1 MYEKLKKM
9 TVGNLLTVDLTG
21 MYKGA
26 LNPRLVK
33 QPLVN
38 VQHL

>member
-9 TVGNLLTVDLTG
+9 TVANHLTVDLTG

-26 LNPRLVK
+26 PNPGLVK
-33 QPLVN
+33 QPLIN
-38 VQHL
+38 V

>member
-9 TVGNLLTVDLTG
+9 TVGKYLTVDLISI
-21 MYKGA
+21 YKRA
-26 LNPRLVK
+26 LSPGLVK

-38 VQHL
+38 V